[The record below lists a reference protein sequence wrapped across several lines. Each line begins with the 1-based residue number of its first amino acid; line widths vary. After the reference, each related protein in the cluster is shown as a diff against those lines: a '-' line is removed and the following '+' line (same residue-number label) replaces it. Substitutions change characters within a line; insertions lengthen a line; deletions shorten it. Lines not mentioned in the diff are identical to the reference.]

1 MKKFLSAAFA
11 ACVVW
16 GLSATEFAVKAYG
29 NAKVE
34 TTAPGVYKFTAQ
46 PGKGWPQVRFGVP
59 KGTVWKNAEI
69 AMTVK
74 KLSPAGKITCGVLLG
89 TVKSDNNA
97 IKGGYIQGMIP
108 PDKAVNLKFPALG
121 DKTPAELRFS
131 LKNPT
136 AEMVFE
142 ISNIKFITAETPT
155 ATVKP
160 KKKARVKPIPP
171 VMFKGKPFFPLGAY
185 DMFEVGKSGQFGT
198 LDERFIEAGGNF
210 SDFGAVY
217 MPPEHTTLPGYKKAY
232 STHGQP
238 AIFAALDKMKNDPRF
253 KDVALLINL
262 SANVLLDDSEA
273 KVYGM
278 HGMLKPAAG
287 EKLALRKKV
296 LAEAA
301 KKLST
306 YPNVI
311 GYTMDEPENTVWQ
324 YYNKHL
330 KHDWE
335 KRQDK
340 GLCEYMVSWLNWTQ
354 DTIKKHHPEAQ
365 MMPIIAWEPSYSNTT
380 AMYDVLIAN
389 TYPHTVSQTVRHC

>member
-1 MKKFLSAAFA
+1 MKKILSVFAAIFCVAAFA
-11 ACVVW
+11 A
-16 GLSATEFAVKAYG
+16 GEFDVKAYG

-171 VMFKGKPFFPLGAY
+171 VMFKGKPFFPLGANRSSRW
-185 DMFEVGKSGQFGT
+185 GHTICLKSVK
-198 LDERFIEAGGNF
+198 
-210 SDFGAVY
+210 AVSSARW
-217 MPPEHTTLPGYKKAY
+217 M
-232 STHGQP
+232 S
-238 AIFAALDKMKNDPRF
+238 
-253 KDVALLINL
+253 VL
-262 SANVLLDDSEA
+262 S
-273 KVYGM
+273 
-278 HGMLKPAAG
+278 KPAAISAISG
-287 EKLALRKKV
+287 RFICRRNIQHFPA
-296 LAEAA
+296 
-301 KKLST
+301 T
-306 YPNVI
+306 
-311 GYTMDEPENTVWQ
+311 
-324 YYNKHL
+324 
-330 KHDWE
+330 
-335 KRQDK
+335 
-340 GLCEYMVSWLNWTQ
+340 
-354 DTIKKHHPEAQ
+354 KKHILRMDNRQFSPLW
-365 MMPIIAWEPSYSNTT
+365 I
-380 AMYDVLIAN
+380 
-389 TYPHTVSQTVRHC
+389 R